1 MKEKEILVMGI
12 GNYLLGDEGIGVHA
26 VNSLDKSLLPDHIE
40 TLDGGTGGFHLL
52 PYLQDYPVIIM
63 VDATMD
69 GREPGTLDLIRPKF
83 ASDFPSALSAHDIGL
98 KDLIEA
104 AFLLDE
110 LPEIHLITVTIEN
123 IQQMEVKL
131 SPEIENTIPEI
142 KNMIIQIIDSLSK
155 K

>member
-1 MKEKEILVMGI
+1 MGI

-26 VNSLDKSLLPDHIE
+26 VNSIDQSLLPGNVK

-63 VDATMD
+63 IDATMD
-69 GREPGTLDLIRPKF
+69 GREPGTIDLIRPKF
-83 ASDFPSALSAHDIGL
+83 ASDFPAALSAHDIGL

-104 AFLLDE
+104 AFLLDT
-110 LPEIHLITVTIEN
+110 LPDIYLITVTIKS

-142 KNMIIQIIDSLSK
+142 RNMIDKIMESLGK
-155 K
+155 IY